1 MSRHDEDFFT
11 ARAGWASSRRR
22 FCKPVCI
29 SSSTTCECL
38 IKEKTN
44 LSAAPRSSGAQ
55 KEPPRKEHEES
66 FRANFCILG
75 LKLKKLKAMS
85 GKGEELSYREAIE
98 MAHESIT
105 RFPLIPIHGVPLMS
119 LIANDWDN
127 VWAFR
132 PDPSDILIA
141 TYPKAGTDI
150 RNSSSGTQ
158 MSGLN

>member
-1 MSRHDEDFFT
+1 
-11 ARAGWASSRRR
+11 
-22 FCKPVCI
+22 
-29 SSSTTCECL
+29 
-38 IKEKTN
+38 
-44 LSAAPRSSGAQ
+44 
-55 KEPPRKEHEES
+55 
-66 FRANFCILG
+66 
-75 LKLKKLKAMS
+75 MS